1 MPTAFATRPASTEFS
16 TYFARY
22 VGQVPEGDVLERLR
36 MQIEDTAALFGG
48 LTDAQASYRYAPGKW
63 SARQIVGHMSDTER
77 VFTYRANAFARGDT
91 TPLPSFDQDL
101 WMANSRFDE
110 RSMNDLVTEFRAV
123 RASTVALFESLTD
136 EALSRVG
143 VASGNP
149 TTARAIAYIT
159 AGHEIHHVRIF
170 REEYLGQR

>member
-1 MPTAFATRPASTEFS
+1 MPAVFATRPASTEYS
-16 TYFARY
+16 TYFACY

-36 MQIEDTAALFGG
+36 MQIEDTTALFGG

-63 SARQIVGHMSDTER
+63 SARQIVGHLSDTER

-110 RSMNDLVTEFRAV
+110 RPMKDLVAELRAV
-123 RASTVALFESLTD
+123 RASTVALFESLT
-136 EALSRVG
+136 EEELSRVG

-149 TTARAIAYIT
+149 TSARAVAYIA

-170 REEYLGQR
+170 REQYLGRR